1 MSRAAVTVPLA
12 LLALTGAAGTS
23 SAAPTREP
31 DLVVPADMTVE
42 ALAPIGANVS
52 FTASATGRE
61 NQSLPVACSPKSGS
75 SFPLGQTT
83 VACTAQDRPDEI
95 VTRSFMITLLDRTA
109 PRLVVPASVKA
120 RTANRKGAVVR
131 FRVSAT
137 DLVDAAIVPVCSP
150 ASSTLFRVGVTRV
163 DCTATDRGQNVAR
176 ASFTVSVTLVRKA
189 RQVGLFSPAAGEV
202 VSTAP
207 PAGLATR
214 AEGHVL
220 QRPAFPRRSPDP
232 ERLAEPAAAPTTRR
246 VDAPR
251 TTNAVEPGKV
261 RLVRLAGLRRSCA
274 RPVRRAARPQHVSG
288 PIKKPPQPRGLF
300 ENNSAA
306 TYSPGRLPSEYHR
319 RWRA

>member
-23 SAAPTREP
+23 FAAPTREP

-42 ALAPIGANVS
+42 AQAPSGADVS

-61 NQSLPVACSPKSGS
+61 NQSLPVTCSPTPGS

-95 VTRSFMITLLDRTA
+95 VTKSFRITVLDRTA
-109 PRLVVPASVKA
+109 PRLVVPTSVKA

-131 FRVSAT
+131 FRVSAS

-176 ASFTVSVTLVRKA
+176 ASFTVSVKLVRKA
-189 RQVGLFSPAAGEV
+189 RQVRLFSPAAGEV

-207 PAGLATR
+207 LLSWPRAAKATYYNVQLFR
-214 AEGHVL
+214 GGHQILSAWPSQPRL
-220 QRPAFPRRSPDP
+220 Q
-232 ERLAEPAAAPTTRR
+232 LH
-246 VDAPR
+246 DAWTHHGQR
-251 TTNAVEPGKV
+251 MLLSPGKYV
-261 RLVRLAGLRRSCA
+261 WFVWPGFGDLA
-274 RPVRRAARPQHVSG
+274 RADYGS
-288 PIKKPPQPRGLF
+288 LL
-300 ENNSAA
+300 
-306 TYSPGRLPSEYHR
+306 GRNTFR
-319 RWRA
+319 VK